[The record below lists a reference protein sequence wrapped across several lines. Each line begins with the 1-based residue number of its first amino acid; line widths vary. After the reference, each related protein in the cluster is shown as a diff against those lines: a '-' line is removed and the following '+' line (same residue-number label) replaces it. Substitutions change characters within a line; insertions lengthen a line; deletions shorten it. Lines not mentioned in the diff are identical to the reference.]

1 MGGFPR
7 IYRGIQEAA
16 QLLHKADEQ
25 DTLGP
30 CVSIAG
36 VISLRSQ
43 ALLPLT
49 STCADDKAALTR
61 RIDLSAPADPA
72 ALLVPAGHIPGRPA
86 RPRMVPHT
94 ELKARSMRTVEGRAA
109 LIHALAHIELN
120 AIDLA
125 LDIVWRFPGM
135 PEDFYRQWMGVAQEE
150 ALHFELL
157 RNHLRG
163 LGFDY
168 GDFPAHNTLWD
179 MAEKTRDDLLAR
191 LALVPRTLEAR
202 GLDASPQIK
211 AKLIG
216 AGDHRGGEILDIILR
231 DEIGHVAVG
240 NRWYRWLCAERG
252 LDPVA
257 TYPLL
262 AARHDAPRPRGP
274 FNLEARRAAGF
285 QEDELVALMAD

>member
-1 MGGFPR
+1 M
-7 IYRGIQEAA
+7 
-16 QLLHKADEQ
+16 
-25 DTLGP
+25 
-30 CVSIAG
+30 
-36 VISLRSQ
+36 SLRSQ

-49 STCADDKAALTR
+49 TICPDEKAALTR
-61 RIDLSAPADPA
+61 RIDLGAPADA
-72 ALLVPAGHIPGRPA
+72 AAHLEPTGCIPGRPE
-86 RPRMVPHT
+86 RPLLVPHT

-125 LDIVWRFPGM
+125 LDIVWRFPDL

-157 RNHLRG
+157 RDHLRS

-168 GDFPAHNTLWD
+168 GDFPAHNTLWE
-179 MAEKTRDDLLAR
+179 MAEKTRHDLLAR

-202 GLDASPQIK
+202 GLDASLPIK
-211 AKLIG
+211 AKLTG
-216 AGDHRGGEILDIILR
+216 AGDKRAGEILDIILR

-252 LDPVA
+252 LDPLA
-257 TYPLL
+257 TYPQL
-262 AARHDAPRPRGP
+262 AEQYGAPRPRGP

-285 QEDELVALMAD
+285 QEDELAALMSD